1 MRAVIQR
8 VSSASVSVGDEEI
21 SRIGYGLLVLLAAR
35 QGDNES
41 DAAKLALRVAYLR
54 IFSDDEGKM
63 NLSAKDT
70 DAEVLVVSQFTLYAE
85 TSKGR
90 RPSFV
95 EAAAP
100 EIAEPLIQTFCD
112 ELSKLGLSTGSGRFR
127 SHMSVES
134 INDGPVT
141 VIMETGRPVSDG

>member
-1 MRAVIQR
+1 MRAVVQR

-21 SRIGYGLLVLLAAR
+21 SRIGYGLLVLVAAR
-35 QGDNES
+35 QGDDES
-41 DAAKLALRVAYLR
+41 DAATLARRVANLR

-63 NLSAKDT
+63 NLSAKDA
-70 DAEVLVVSQFTLYAE
+70 DGEVLVVSQFTLYAE

-90 RPSFV
+90 RPSYV

-112 ELSKLGLSTGSGRFR
+112 EMSNLGLPTRSGRFR
-127 SHMSVES
+127 AHMSVES

-141 VIMETGRPVSDG
+141 VIMETSRSFSDG